1 MLHYIW
7 SHPGPRQIGKTGY
20 FIVFHI
26 FKLSV
31 SMIFTSSSCVKLQE
45 VIKKIP
51 SFSKIFST
59 TPAYTSTT
67 SSLPLIF
74 MPLNEMASR
83 VPLSNT
89 MSYFPGFQ
97 SPLKDVCLLE
107 TDEIVNTGG
116 LGYITSEFDA
126 FLRIV
131 YPDQFSL
138 GIPFDA
144 VQITCV
150 HYLYRGLQQKHSQK
164 FCTHQCYLP
173 ENQSSFVQHR
183 YR

>member
-1 MLHYIW
+1 MVAPW
-7 SHPGPRQIGKTGY
+7 TPPNWKTGY

-97 SPLKDVCLLE
+97 SPLKMSACWKLMKLSTPVASAILLASL
-107 TDEIVNTGG
+107 T
-116 LGYITSEFDA
+116 LSSE
-126 FLRIV
+126 
-131 YPDQFSL
+131 
-138 GIPFDA
+138 
-144 VQITCV
+144 
-150 HYLYRGLQQKHSQK
+150 
-164 FCTHQCYLP
+164 
-173 ENQSSFVQHR
+173 
-183 YR
+183 